1 MRSAGEAYNTHTH
14 ARARTHTYI
23 HTHTH
28 TQTHCCHTHRRVEGD
43 KAENQAQ
50 LDKIKAVQVTHH
62 GNRHGRRRA
71 EKAARAVVESNAGG
85 FREATV
91 PEIAEGRMI
100 IAKCDRDA
108 EKGAPFMVG
117 KLKEA
122 CSPGESTP
130 GHRAHHAT
138 SDAHNSPARQCTQ
151 TSAAVSC
158 RQRRSGDERRPL
170 GGLVCC
176 NRAVSEEVGGA
187 VPQRTR

>member
-1 MRSAGEAYNTHTH
+1 MCSVDKKPKEIGNESAK
-14 ARARTHTYI
+14 RW
-23 HTHTH
+23 
-28 TQTHCCHTHRRVEGD
+28 QTAAMPTGGWLEGD

-71 EKAARAVVESNAGG
+71 EKAARAVVESNDRG

-91 PEIAEGRMI
+91 PKIDEGRMI
-100 IAKCDRDA
+100 IAKCDGDA

-130 GHRAHHAT
+130 DHRAHHAT
-138 SDAHNSPARQCTQ
+138 SDAHSRPAQQCTQ
-151 TSAAVSC
+151 T
-158 RQRRSGDERRPL
+158 R
-170 GGLVCC
+170 CC
-176 NRAVSEEVGGA
+176 CVLQTMKIRG
-187 VPQRTR
+187 